1 MQEDVRTPASA
12 FLRSATRRD
21 HQMVD
26 RQFGALS
33 IDSPAGY
40 RAFLVAHARIL
51 PLAERHLDP
60 GGLLPGWQGRTH
72 ALHSDLAE
80 LAVARPVELE
90 CVLPE
95 GQAARWGGI
104 YVLEGSRLGGAFLSR
119 QVAEGLPKAYLSA
132 IHGAGQWKAI
142 QKAIDDHDTG
152 EAWRAEALAG
162 AKALFAAFAK
172 AAGDN

>member
-95 GQAARWGGI
+95 QLLTGLAERACAGG
-104 YVLEGSRLGGAFLSR
+104 GSMIQTA
-119 QVAEGLPKAYLSA
+119 
-132 IHGAGQWKAI
+132 HGSTPASCS
-142 QKAIDDHDTG
+142 D
-152 EAWRAEALAG
+152 RS
-162 AKALFAAFAK
+162 
-172 AAGDN
+172 